1 MPPVPCPEYL
11 HESQVRRNH
20 EKREKATALVALSS
34 LTRRRNRLK
43 RSYIVK
49 ICKLRPVKHY
59 QLSTLTKKAPF
70 GANSVRLSSLRRRN
84 QVDIRLIRRRF
95 HPIRVIPAIRR
106 ERSSLDKVN
115 AW

>member
-34 LTRRRNRLK
+34 LSRRRNRLK

-59 QLSTLTKKAPF
+59 QLSTLAKYFCILLTINYQHEKSPF
-70 GANSVRLSSLRRRN
+70 RG
-84 QVDIRLIRRRF
+84 
-95 HPIRVIPAIRR
+95 
-106 ERSSLDKVN
+106 
-115 AW
+115 